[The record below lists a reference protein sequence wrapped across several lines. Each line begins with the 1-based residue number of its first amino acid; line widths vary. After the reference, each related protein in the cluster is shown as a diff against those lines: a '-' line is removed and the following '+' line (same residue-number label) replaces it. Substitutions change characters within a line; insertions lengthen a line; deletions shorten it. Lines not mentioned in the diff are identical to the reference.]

1 MTLREALRAAER
13 ELAEAGCE
21 TPGLDAR
28 VLLEHVTGYDTAA
41 LVVRDGE
48 EIGDRGKRFLELVQR
63 RRGREPVAYLIGHKE
78 FFSLRF
84 DVGPEVLV
92 PRPETELLVETCLRE
107 LVQSGSRDSP
117 TQIADVGTGSGA
129 IAVSV
134 AAEVRAG
141 RGGSA
146 PVCLLAIDRCA
157 QALAVARA
165 NAQRILSSGGPPLGH
180 LSLLQGDLT
189 RALRAAS
196 LDFLLANPPY
206 LSPRELAGAPPE
218 LGFEPWL
225 ALAGGSDDGLGVVR
239 DLLEEAQR
247 VLRPTGLFLC
257 EVGSSQGEEVASL
270 AGRMGFSGV
279 EVIRDLEGRPRL
291 LRAGR

>member
-1 MTLREALRAAER
+1 M
-13 ELAEAGCE
+13 
-21 TPGLDAR
+21 
-28 VLLEHVTGYDTAA
+28 
-41 LVVRDGE
+41 
-48 EIGDRGKRFLELVQR
+48 
-63 RRGREPVAYLIGHKE
+63 
-78 FFSLRF
+78 
-84 DVGPEVLV
+84 
-92 PRPETELLVETCLRE
+92 
-107 LVQSGSRDSP
+107 
-117 TQIADVGTGSGA
+117 
-129 IAVSV
+129 
-134 AAEVRAG
+134 
-141 RGGSA
+141 
-146 PVCLLAIDRCA
+146 
-157 QALAVARA
+157 
-165 NAQRILSSGGPPLGH
+165 GH

-218 LGFEPWL
+218 LGFEPRL

-257 EVGSSQGEEVASL
+257 EVGSGQGEEVASL